1 MARKSFRLAIN
12 PKSFKESGPVLST
25 EFLFYFVFDES
36 AKKIVAFLWF
46 VKNSLTF
53 QVFCDLCCEIILS
66 SECAGTD
73 FFTFELPWIKF
84 VGIRNRTHNLLIV
97 NQLCLPPNHRF
108 LLPNLLDLVQFQ
120 RKLRTSKKDST
131 STQPTEQPQQRFE
144 PIDYEEDL
152 DFSLQVAPSVHS
164 NEPDSPVK
172 SSNPDPKVQ
181 TMEIN

>member
-12 PKSFKESGPVLST
+12 PKSYKESGPVLST

-73 FFTFELPWIKF
+73 FFTFELPWSKF
-84 VGIRNRTHNLLIV
+84 VGIRNRTHNHLDREPTLLTTKPP
-97 NQLCLPPNHRF
+97 LPVAKPSWSCSIPAQASHVQEGLDVDAADRAAAAEIRTHRLRGRPR
-108 LLPNLLDLVQFQ
+108 LLAPSGPLG
-120 RKLRTSKKDST
+120 
-131 STQPTEQPQQRFE
+131 
-144 PIDYEEDL
+144 
-152 DFSLQVAPSVHS
+152 SLQRARLAGPEFESRS
-164 NEPDSPVK
+164 EGAEYGD
-172 SSNPDPKVQ
+172 
-181 TMEIN
+181 